1 MLLIMFLFIIF
12 QEKGKFLNLFRVWN
26 VEVNLKIKS
35 IIGNYVSGMLLGIQI
50 AFEDLDFDIYW
61 ALLSLGSYH
70 RKDNSAKLSAF
81 EKSSF

>member
-1 MLLIMFLFIIF
+1 MLFFIIF
-12 QEKGKFLNLFRVWN
+12 QQKGKFLNLFRVWN

-35 IIGNYVSGMLLGIQI
+35 IMANYVSGMLLGIQI

-61 ALLSLGSYH
+61 ALLSLGPYH
-70 RKDNSAKLSAF
+70 RKDNSAKLSAS